1 MTTTETKQSKTWVI
15 AAAALV
21 AFIGVVAWVLSR
33 PAPTD
38 ELAATDPIPAPEAPQ
53 PQAPTPKATET
64 PVLEAKIAP
73 TAVEKPAEEPVPA
86 NAPVDLFAGEMPDF
100 MADLHAKV
108 LEKKW
113 LNVEQQKQLYHWGQA
128 HKNDARPQLLLAW
141 DSRNRDWDGFA
152 INVYGIAFRAD
163 PRATQDPAHL
173 RDVLQLASKHEP
185 GRVEFNEAADI
196 VKTHFGLN
204 ALPMI
209 DEELEKLNA
218 SGQIARATRLS
229 KMRDIL
235 RGH

>member
-1 MTTTETKQSKTWVI
+1 VTTETKQSKTWVI

-33 PAPTD
+33 PAIPTD
-38 ELAATDPIPAPEAPQ
+38 ELAATEPPAEPARPPAAPAPKPSD
-53 PQAPTPKATET
+53 T
-64 PVLEAKIAP
+64 PVLEAKVAP
-73 TAVEKPAEEPVPA
+73 VAEEKPEQQPVA
-86 NAPVDLFAGEMPDF
+86 ADEPVDLFAGEMPDF
-100 MADLHAKV
+100 MADLHARV
-108 LEKKW
+108 LEKKF
-113 LNVEQQKQLYHWGQA
+113 LNVEQQKELYHWGQE

-173 RDVLQLASKHEP
+173 RDVLQLASKHEVE
-185 GRVEFNEAADI
+185 RVEFTEATQI

-204 ALPMI
+204 ALPLI
-209 DEELEKLNA
+209 DEELEELNA